1 MALAAVDFG
10 TCNTVLAR
18 VNESSGQTETVALP
32 GITLPLAYRAAAD
45 APELTVHL
53 LPSLIHYGE
62 TETLIGAQVLAHGLL
77 DHPDTFRWM
86 KRAVA
91 GRNTDR
97 RKTPQGHKGCVDA
110 SSDFLLLAL
119 RYAAEALPLDSG
131 EVTLTAPVESF
142 EDFEDWLRETA
153 ARAGAGRSR
162 LLDEASASV
171 FGYEGLPGAGE
182 AFMVVDFGGGT
193 LDVSVVRMDPS
204 AVTGKKAVQ
213 LGRAGENL
221 GGMDVDH
228 WIADDF
234 RARHGLDDA
243 ALRAMEPMLLR
254 LAEQCKIALSSPD
267 IAEEPLTLVND
278 LGPTPVVHRTVY
290 VRDCDTCRGGGRGG
304 HPGRDR
310 ACLGCLLAEGGFT
323 TVLQETLD
331 RALENARAANG
342 GADVELKHVLVTG
355 GTSLIPA
362 LRRFLRERFGDRVF
376 FDRPFDTVARG
387 ACAAVVVP
395 MLQHDYAI
403 ESYNPERDAYEFRP
417 LLPHG
422 TGYPTPPDTVR
433 LWGRGAYDGQTR
445 VGLRI
450 FEVSQMRRRAAA
462 VSLSRPGNAA
472 ADETRVATENVF
484 ICLNRDNPTFIEADP
499 PIDTARDAQRFLCA
513 FQVDAQR
520 RLLVTVTDRLR
531 DLPLLRD
538 HPVVRL

>member
-1 MALAAVDFG
+1 MP
-10 TCNTVLAR
+10 
-18 VNESSGQTETVALP
+18 GQTAAPDRPSEGDVHNRLLAVKHLERHR
-32 GITLPLAYRAAAD
+32 LPLHAA
-45 APELTVHL
+45 
-53 LPSLIHYGE
+53 
-62 TETLIGAQVLAHGLL
+62 
-77 DHPDTFRWM
+77 
-86 KRAVA
+86 A

-97 RKTPQGHKGCVDA
+97 RKTPQGHKGYVDA
-110 SSDFLLLAL
+110 SSDFLLTAL
-119 RYAAEALPLDSG
+119 RYAGERLPLDAG
-131 EVTLTAPVESF
+131 EVTFTAPVESF

-153 ARAGAGRSR
+153 ARAGAGRCR

-171 FGYEGLPGAGE
+171 FGYEGLPGADE

-193 LDVSVVRMDPS
+193 LDVSVVRMDPAS
-204 AVTGKKAVQ
+204 ASEKKAVQ

-228 WIADDF
+228 WIANDF
-234 RARHGLDDA
+234 RARHGLDAA

-254 LAEQCKIALSSPD
+254 LAEQCKIALSNPD
-267 IAEEPLTLVND
+267 ISEEPLTLVND

-290 VRDCDTCRGGGRGG
+290 TRECDACRGGGRGD
-304 HPGRDR
+304 HPGREH
-310 ACLGCLLAEGGFT
+310 ACLGCLLGTGGFT
-323 TVLQETLD
+323 AVLEGTLH

-342 GADVELKHVLVTG
+342 GADVELKRVLVTG

-362 LRRFLRERFGDRVF
+362 LRRFLRARFGDRVF

-387 ACAAVVVP
+387 ACAAVVIP
-395 MLQHDYAI
+395 LLQHDYAI
-403 ESYNPERDAYEFRP
+403 ESYNPAHDAYEFHP
-417 LLPHG
+417 LLPRG

-472 ADETRVATENVF
+472 PDESRVATENVF

-513 FQVDAQR
+513 FQVDENR

-531 DLPLLRD
+531 NLPLLRD

>member
-10 TCNTVLAR
+10 TCNTLLAR

-32 GITLPLAYRAAAD
+32 GITVPVAYRAAAD
-45 APELTVHL
+45 APELTVHVV
-53 LPSLIHYGE
+53 PSLIHYGAE
-62 TETLIGAQVLAHGLL
+62 ETLIGAQVLARGLL

-97 RKTPQGHKGCVDA
+97 RKTPQGHKGYVDA

-119 RYAAEALPLDSG
+119 RYAGEALPLDSG
-131 EVTLTAPVESF
+131 EVTFTAPVESF

-153 ARAGAGRSR
+153 ARAGAGRCR

-171 FGYEGLPGAGE
+171 FGYEGLPDAGE

-204 AVTGKKAVQ
+204 SATEKKAIQ

-278 LGPTPVVHRTVY
+278 LGPAPVVHRTVY
-290 VRDCDTCRGGGRGG
+290 ARDCDACRGGGRGG

-310 ACLGCLLAEGGFT
+310 ACLGCLLDAGGFT
-323 TVLQETLD
+323 AVLGATLT

-342 GADVELKHVLVTG
+342 GADVELKRVLVTG

-362 LRRFLRERFGDRVF
+362 LRRCLRARFGDRVF

-387 ACAAVVVP
+387 ACAAVVIP
-395 MLQHDYAI
+395 LLQHDYAI
-403 ESYNPERDAYEFRP
+403 ESYSPERDAYEFRP
-417 LLPHG
+417 LLPRG

-462 VSLSRPGNAA
+462 VSLSRAGATAP
-472 ADETRVATENVF
+472 DETRVATENAF

-499 PIDTARDAQRFLCA
+499 PIETARDAQRFLCA

-531 DLPLLRD
+531 DIPLLRD

>member
-1 MALAAVDFG
+1 
-10 TCNTVLAR
+10 

-32 GITLPLAYRAAAD
+32 GITVPVVYRASAD
-45 APELTVHL
+45 APELTVHVV
-53 LPSLIHYGE
+53 PSLIHYGAE
-62 TETLIGAQVLAHGLL
+62 ETLIGAQVLARGLL
-77 DHPDTFRWM
+77 DHPDTFRLM

-97 RKTPQGHKGCVDA
+97 RKTPQGHKGYVDA

-119 RYAAEALPLDSG
+119 RYAGEALPLDSG
-131 EVTLTAPVESF
+131 EVTFTAPVESF

-153 ARAGAGRSR
+153 ARAGAGRCR

-204 AVTGKKAVQ
+204 SATEKKAVQ

-234 RARHGLDDA
+234 RARHGLDAA

-254 LAEQCKIALSSPD
+254 LAEQCKIALSNPD

-278 LGPTPVVHRTVY
+278 LGPAPVVHRTVY
-290 VRDCDTCRGGGRGG
+290 ARDCDACRDGGRGG

-310 ACLGCLLAEGGFT
+310 ACLGCLLDAGGFAA
-323 TVLQETLD
+323 VLDATLT

-342 GADVELKHVLVTG
+342 GADVELKRVLVTG

-362 LRRFLRERFGDRVF
+362 LRRFLRARFGDRVF

-387 ACAAVVVP
+387 ACAAVVIP
-395 MLQHDYAI
+395 LLQHDYAI
-403 ESYNPERDAYEFRP
+403 ESYNPAHDAYEFQP

-450 FEVSQMRRRAAA
+450 FEVSRMRRRAAA
-462 VSLSRPGNAA
+462 VSLSRPGAAA

-499 PIDTARDAQRFLCA
+499 PIDTGRDAQRFLCA
-513 FQVDAQR
+513 FQVDGQR

-531 DLPLLRD
+531 GVPLLRD